1 MGFYNF
7 IMQASRIYT
16 IACAAAAAEAAA
28 ADAQKAATNIVQ
40 KSREFELE
48 YRQHEKR

>member
-16 IACAAAAAEAAA
+16 IACAAAAAA